1 MQNHR
6 SNDMVSGIYLKI
18 RDRNE
23 TELAMIGY
31 LLKVGTWSFDSP
43 SVFFFFF
50 LVTVVT
56 IVNIVTINIV
66 TTVSN
71 FCLCLKFFY
80 SEM

>member
-6 SNDMVSGIYLKI
+6 SNDMVSGIYLRI

-43 SVFFFFF
+43 SVFF

-71 FCLCLKFFY
+71 LCLCLKIFY

>member
-23 TELAMIGY
+23 TELSMIGY

-43 SVFFFFF
+43 SVFFFF

-56 IVNIVTINIV
+56 IVTINIV

-71 FCLCLKFFY
+71 FCLCLKIFY
-80 SEM
+80 SER